1 MFLGGDPSDYEGD
14 LKWVPVTKPDCWQ
27 ISMDSISVNGKVI
40 TCDGGCQVV
49 VDTGTALLIG
59 PKDPILNIL
68 KINAEDTNTSEHIID
83 YNTINTLPDIVFTIN
98 GSQYPVPARAYIQEV
113 DSDICYSKFES
124 TSLNWDLWV
133 LGDVFLRL
141 YFTVFDRAN
150 GRIGLA
156 PVVPV

>member
-1 MFLGGDPSDYEGD
+1 MVGGGCSDPGACF
-14 LKWVPVTKPDCWQ
+14 VPL
-27 ISMDSISVNGKVI
+27 SHSISVNGKVI

-113 DSDICYSKFES
+113 RVWGTHHPRSSHP
-124 TSLNWDLWV
+124 V
-133 LGDVFLRL
+133 L
-141 YFTVFDRAN
+141 AQC
-150 GRIGLA
+150 
-156 PVVPV
+156 